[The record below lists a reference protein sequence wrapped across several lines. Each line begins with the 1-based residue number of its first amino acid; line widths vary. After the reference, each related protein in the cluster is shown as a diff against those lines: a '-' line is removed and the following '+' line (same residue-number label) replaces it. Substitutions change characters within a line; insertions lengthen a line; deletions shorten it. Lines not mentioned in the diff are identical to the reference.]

1 MPVKAVGKKIVEIS
15 TGKVVGTATSER
27 NAHISASIR
36 NKAIKAKGGIRKK

>member
-27 NAHISASIR
+27 NAHISAKIR
-36 NKAIKAKGGIRKK
+36 NKAIKTKGGIRKK